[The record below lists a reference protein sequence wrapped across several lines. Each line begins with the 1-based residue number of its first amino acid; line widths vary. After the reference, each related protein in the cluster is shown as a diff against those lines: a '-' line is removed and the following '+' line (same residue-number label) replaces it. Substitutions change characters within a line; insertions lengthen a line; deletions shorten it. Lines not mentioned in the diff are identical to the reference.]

1 MSLFGHIHQNKS
13 CGYSSTG
20 PAAIVGVCNGSGLGE
35 VSMLCSRI
43 AAGGFALVAVSVANA
58 SAQGCLLPWGCE
70 GPGLSGSVKPR
81 ATGAN
86 LTRNTRNHLSLP
98 PPDQRRA
105 SPLRSQQRLA
115 RRDAD
120 KMLDGEKKEPASK
133 ELRRH
138 ENESNTS
145 TEQAARDALFNEFVR
160 WRVHQ
165 VLSE

>member
-1 MSLFGHIHQNKS
+1 
-13 CGYSSTG
+13 
-20 PAAIVGVCNGSGLGE
+20 
-35 VSMLCSRI
+35 MLRSRI
-43 AAGGFALVAVSVANA
+43 AAGGFALLAASVANA
-58 SAQGCLLPWGCE
+58 SAQSCFLPWGCE
-70 GPGLSGSVKPR
+70 EPRLSGSVKPR

-86 LTRNTRNHLSLP
+86 LTRNAGNHLSLP

-105 SPLRSQQRLA
+105 SPVRWQQRLA

-138 ENESNTS
+138 ESNTS
-145 TEQAARDALFNEFVR
+145 TEQTARDALFNEFLR
-160 WRVHQ
+160 WQVHQ